1 MPKKEIHR
9 VLLKFNQIRAS
20 HIKKNNNN
28 TIKLFPP
35 KINTCFKQTEKD
47 MLYEI
52 DKFATYLKNP
62 EFSYLNKYN

>member
-1 MPKKEIHR
+1 MPRKELHR
-9 VLLKFNQIRAS
+9 VLLKFNQIRSS
-20 HIKKNNNN
+20 HIKNNDS
-28 TIKLFPP
+28 IKLFPP
-35 KINTCFKQTEKD
+35 KINTCIKQTEKD